1 MPPPTDQARWF
12 AEEVHPHDAQL
23 KAYLRGAFPAVR
35 DVDDVVQESY
45 LRIWQARAAQ
55 PIQFAQA
62 FLFKIAR
69 HLALDHVRREKIA
82 PFLSVGDSAASSV
95 LEPGPNAADTATA
108 QEKLRMLADAIE
120 HLPARCRQVVI
131 LRKLQSVSQREVA
144 ARLGISEKTVE
155 AQLAR
160 GLARCEHY
168 LRRRGVRGWYGDT

>member
-12 AEEVHPHDAQL
+12 TEEVHPHDAHL

-45 LRIWQARAAQ
+45 LRIWQARAAH

-82 PFLSVGDSAASSV
+82 PFLSGGDSVASSV
-95 LEPGPNAADTATA
+95 LEPGPNAADTATS
-108 QEKLRMLADAIE
+108 QEKLRVLADAIE

-131 LRKLQSVSQREVA
+131 LRKLQFVPQREVA